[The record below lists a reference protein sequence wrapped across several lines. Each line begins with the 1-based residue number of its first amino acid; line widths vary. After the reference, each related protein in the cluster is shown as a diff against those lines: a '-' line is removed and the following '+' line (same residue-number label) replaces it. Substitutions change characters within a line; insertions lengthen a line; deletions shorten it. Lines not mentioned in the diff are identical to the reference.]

1 MDQDV
6 VVRDVFLP
14 TYDRWHMPEEPAHDP
29 PLDDKRGV
37 YSPQECFEA
46 WDIVVQSA
54 LAASELFG
62 IFGQPSLFKFK
73 MKEMSRWSLGRG
85 FH

>member
-6 VVRDVFLP
+6 VVSDVFLP

-29 PLDDKRGV
+29 PWGDRKDA
-37 YSPQECFEA
+37 YSQQECFEA
-46 WDIVVQSA
+46 WYIVVHTA

-62 IFGQPSLFKFK
+62 ISDQSSLFESGKCGG
-73 MKEMSRWSLGRG
+73 SIY
-85 FH
+85 